1 MIWGTSGSPHDD
13 TSIFFQLSWSK
24 LEATRRS
31 GGFKQLKNDVL
42 FFGYPEWLSAYFRE
56 AITIFILMVVLQQC
70 FGLFRIP
77 RSARAFCI
85 FCSNGW
91 WSFGWISAM
100 SQAQI
105 MRDLSVTWAT
115 RTLTS
120 RWPGEVK
127 KPVWSR
133 EIHFNLLGKPKKF
146 QRRMPDLTIVIAILP
161 VAFTNF
167 CHFTFT
173 VMWLWFYDSITGL
186 LFFVDYTKL

>member
-1 MIWGTSGSPHDD
+1 MFFFWVSRMTECIFSGSHYHIH
-13 TSIFFQLSWSK
+13 IF
-24 LEATRRS
+24 
-31 GGFKQLKNDVL
+31 
-42 FFGYPEWLSAYFRE
+42 
-56 AITIFILMVVLQQC
+56 MVVLQQC

-77 RSARAFCI
+77 RSSRAFCI

-133 EIHFNLLGKPKKF
+133 EIHFNLLDFGYGISASYWNPSNLASNLNHRKIWFVAHWSFTCLLHFGFVCWK
-146 QRRMPDLTIVIAILP
+146 QR
-161 VAFTNF
+161 
-167 CHFTFT
+167 T
-173 VMWLWFYDSITGL
+173 VHGSFML
-186 LFFVDYTKL
+186 